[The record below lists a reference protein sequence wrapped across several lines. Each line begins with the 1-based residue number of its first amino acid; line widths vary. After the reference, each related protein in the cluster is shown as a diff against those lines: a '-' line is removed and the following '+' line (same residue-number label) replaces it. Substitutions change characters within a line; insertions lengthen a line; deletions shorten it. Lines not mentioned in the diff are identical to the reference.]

1 MSVTY
6 KNPGGIAFEAKIRS
20 HVKGGAYVEFPGD
33 VNELYGVKG
42 RVPVRV
48 TFDGVPYRGSMVR
61 MGTPR
66 HILLILKEIRESL
79 GKGPGD
85 GVRVTV
91 ELDDAPRVISLPP
104 DVEAAFAKAGVLNRY
119 RAMAFSHQR
128 EYALWIEE
136 SKKAETRARRIA
148 QAAAK
153 IKASSAIPR
162 RSNEHG

>member
-6 KNPGGIAFEAKIRS
+6 KDPGRIAFEAKIRS

-33 VNELYGVKG
+33 VEKLYGVKG

-48 TFDGVPYRGSMVR
+48 TFNGLPYRGSMVR

-66 HILLILKEIRESL
+66 HILLILKEIREIL

-85 GVRVTV
+85 EVRVTV

-104 DVEAAFAKAGVLNRY
+104 DVEAAFAKAGVLDRY
-119 RAMAFSHQR
+119 KAMAFTHQR
-128 EYALWIEE
+128 EYSLWIEE
-136 SKKAETRARRIA
+136 AKRPETRTRRIA

-153 IKASSAIPR
+153 IKVSR
-162 RSNEHG
+162 